1 MMEIINE
8 NLENTDL
15 AYLYEALNY
24 TLLNTN
30 DLFILRN
37 YHSGNEEIDASYRE
51 YYDTFINQNYAL
63 IKYLFTTYLD
73 IWHNKEQNYGNYHKK
88 DVSAKHIAS
97 LLQVMN
103 FVYKDLRNYIESK
116 GNIGRN
122 ILESLKIL
130 DSIDIFL
137 TDYDK
142 ENRFSLE
149 RSRINGRG

>member
-1 MMEIINE
+1 
-8 NLENTDL
+8 
-15 AYLYEALNY
+15 
-24 TLLNTN
+24 
-30 DLFILRN
+30 
-37 YHSGNEEIDASYRE
+37 
-51 YYDTFINQNYAL
+51 
-63 IKYLFTTYLD
+63 
-73 IWHNKEQNYGNYHKK
+73 
-88 DVSAKHIAS
+88 
-97 LLQVMN
+97 MN